1 MADVLQK
8 RCQAVGGDPQVVM
21 ILQAEHDAV
30 FRGNGGGFPQGSDD
44 PFPIRR
50 ELLAAGR
57 IAAEDP
63 HDFRPEPVRQLR
75 ELTLRRPIGSPAA
88 EPPGTLGR
96 P

>member
-8 RCQAVGGDPQVVM
+8 RCQAVGSDPQVVM

-50 ELLAAGR
+50 ELLQ
-57 IAAEDP
+57 
-63 HDFRPEPVRQLR
+63 PVV
-75 ELTLRRPIGSPAA
+75 
-88 EPPGTLGR
+88 
-96 P
+96 